1 MPGEEKKNN
10 FLSQFL
16 KILLIFIVAG
26 AISAGFILTRPKPSK
41 KKINLYPSTVGVV
54 PVQLA
59 KGHVWIDA
67 MGVVQPTQ
75 ELKIISEVGG
85 RVEWINSKL
94 IPGGYIKKGEVIAK
108 IEKTDYEIAIEQAK
122 ANLATA
128 RKNLLVEEGAARS
141 AKVMEDMSK
150 IESTRQARE
159 LRMRVPYIQA
169 AKANL
174 VAAEKLLEQ
183 AKKDLQRTSIIAP
196 FSIIVESEDIEI
208 GNYVT
213 RLSTIAQAVGTAAYW
228 VKVTLPV
235 SKIYYIDLP
244 GVNAQQGSEAEI
256 IFKSTSGRQ
265 SVKRGR
271 VVRLFGSLDSLGRMA
286 KVLIEVDDPL
296 GLENGKMEDMLLLN
310 SYVKVRIKGKKL
322 DGMIELPREYLREGD
337 VVWVADK
344 ADRLVI
350 KKVVIA
356 WRDREN
362 VYISSGLNG
371 EDRIITSSNFIPV
384 AGMKLSVIQE
394 KQGGGDE

>member
-1 MPGEEKKNN
+1 MAGEEKKNN
-10 FLSQFL
+10 FISQFL
-16 KILLIFIVAG
+16 KIMLILIGAGIIAGIFI
-26 AISAGFILTRPKPSK
+26 STRPTPKKRRINIFPS
-41 KKINLYPSTVGVV
+41 SVGVV
-54 PVQLA
+54 PVEQA
-59 KGHVWIDA
+59 QGNVWIDA

-75 ELKIISEVGG
+75 ELKVVSEVGG

-150 IESTRQARE
+150 ISSTRQARE

-174 VAAEKLLEQ
+174 VASEKLLQQ
-183 AKKDLQRTSIIAP
+183 AEKDLKRTDIVAP
-196 FSIIVESEDIEI
+196 FSIIVESENIEI

-213 RLSTIAQAVGTAAYW
+213 RLSSIAEAVGTSMYW
-228 VKVTLPV
+228 VEVTLPV

-244 GVNAQQGSEAEI
+244 GVNAVEGSEAEI
-256 IFKSTSGRQ
+256 IFKGTSGKEL
-265 SVKRGR
+265 VKKGR
-271 VVRLFGSLDSLGRMA
+271 VVRLYGSLDNLGRMA

-296 GLENGKMEDMLLLN
+296 GIDSGNMEDMLLLN
-310 SYVKVRIKGKKL
+310 SYVKVRIKGSKL
-322 DGMIELPREYLREGD
+322 EGLIKLPREYLRDGD
-337 VVWVADK
+337 VVWVAGSD
-344 ADRLVI
+344 DRLLL

-362 VYISSGLNG
+362 VYISSGLEKN
-371 EDRIITSSNFIPV
+371 DLVITSSNFVPV
-384 AGMKLSVIQE
+384 AGMKLVVASQ
-394 KQGGGDE
+394 KQGVGDE